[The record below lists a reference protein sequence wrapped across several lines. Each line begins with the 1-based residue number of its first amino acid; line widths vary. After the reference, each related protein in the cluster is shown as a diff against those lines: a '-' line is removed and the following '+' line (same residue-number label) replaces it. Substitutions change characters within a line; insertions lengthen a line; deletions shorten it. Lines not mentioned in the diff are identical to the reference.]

1 MLSDEEEFSGNL
13 YTGHFI
19 GDIRPDIMYHLV
31 EDGVYLPTR
40 MFDYQGICYYKPKE
54 AKGMASRI
62 KNVRDTLSMNYCH
75 IKQFFL
81 FTVVCAFGEYFLLD
95 GWTVV
100 IFSAFRRC

>member
-1 MLSDEEEFSGNL
+1 MTCFILDNNGYVVLSDEEEFSGNL

-54 AKGMASRI
+54 AKGYATKL
-62 KNVRDTLSMNYCH
+62 KNV
-75 IKQFFL
+75 
-81 FTVVCAFGEYFLLD
+81 LLQQQN
-95 GWTVV
+95 
-100 IFSAFRRC
+100 